1 VRFLAIEEFKKN
13 NLHMDVTAL
22 PVKVEF
28 DSCLVSD
35 EDLDFGAHRIL
46 EVDNRL
52 FLPVGVPVRLLIT
65 SSDVLHS

>member
-1 VRFLAIEEFKKN
+1 L
-13 NLHMDVTAL
+13 
-22 PVKVEF
+22 EF
-28 DSCLVSD
+28 DSNLVS
-35 EDLDFGAHRIL
+35 EDDLVKGTHRLL